1 MRASSVI
8 VLVFSFLLACSQQ
21 DVAQEQTKKGYKD
34 LLAEANALV
43 STLEVADAVNLVG
56 DESVV
61 FIDVREQEEL
71 DRSGKIPGSIYAPRG
86 MLEFYI
92 DAASPY
98 HKESFSS
105 EKKIVFY
112 CASGGRSALAAQ
124 LAMEMGLPDVAH
136 VGGGFKAW
144 VNAGGPVEQLTTTAK

>member
-1 MRASSVI
+1 MRRLSFI
-8 VLVFSFLLACSQQ
+8 LLVFSFMFACTQQ
-21 DVAQEQTKKGYKD
+21 AVTQEQTKKGYKD
-34 LLAEANALV
+34 FLAEANAIV
-43 STLEVADAVNLVG
+43 NTFDVAEAVNLVG
-56 DESVV
+56 DESVA

-71 DRSGKIPGSIYAPRG
+71 DSSGKVPGAVHAPRG

-98 HKESFSS
+98 HKKIFSS
-105 EKKIVFY
+105 GKKIVFY

-124 LAMEMGLPDVAH
+124 LAMEMGLSDVAH

-144 VNAGGPVEQLTTTAK
+144 VKAGGPVEQPTAAAK